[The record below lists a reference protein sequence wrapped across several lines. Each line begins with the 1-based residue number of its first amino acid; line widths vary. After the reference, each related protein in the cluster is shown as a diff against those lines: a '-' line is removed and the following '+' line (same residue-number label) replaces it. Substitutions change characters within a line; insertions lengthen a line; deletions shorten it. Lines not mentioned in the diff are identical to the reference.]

1 MIFRLK
7 TVTSQSDRIMISSA
21 TLLSLLS
28 SSLNTPE
35 LPSLSPTIT
44 PTTTNANLN
53 KLLQIEAIKLIQISL
68 DKLTSTKCCNYKE
81 NLYKNLF
88 ISKILN
94 KSKLYYYQSIVNT
107 LRYSLFSKLTHVLS
121 TNKNFKYLISNF
133 SNTDDP
139 ENTSRERVEILTEDD
154 YINLIIKEAI
164 DNLVN
169 NNIVIDCTTTTTNN
183 NTKDNDKTVGDGDEN
198 MNHCLIKRKFESPL
212 FPSTINND
220 DDGDV
225 DNEKLKTKRIR
236 MKNEKENDTEN
247 NNNNNKYFSINVQ
260 VAV

>member
-1 MIFRLK
+1 
-7 TVTSQSDRIMISSA
+7 MISSS

-28 SSLNTPE
+28 SSINTQA
-35 LPSLSPTIT
+35 LPKLT
-44 PTTTNANLN
+44 PTLSSTTTTNLN

-107 LRYSLFSKLTHVLS
+107 LRSNLFSKLHFIL
-121 TNKNFKYLISNF
+121 NENRNFIHFDKTMSF
-133 SNTDDP
+133 
-139 ENTSRERVEILTEDD
+139 VEDD

-169 NNIVIDCTTTTTNN
+169 NNIVIDQQNAHL
-183 NTKDNDKTVGDGDEN
+183 NDV
-198 MNHCLIKRKFESPL
+198 CLLKRKFVVES
-212 FPSTINND
+212 D
-220 DDGDV
+220 HH
-225 DNEKLKTKRIR
+225 NEANTKKRI
-236 MKNEKENDTEN
+236 KLNDEDFINFN
-247 NNNNNKYFSINVQ
+247 NNVQ
-260 VAV
+260 VTV

>member
-1 MIFRLK
+1 
-7 TVTSQSDRIMISSA
+7 MISSS

-28 SSLNTPE
+28 SSINTQA
-35 LPSLSPTIT
+35 LPKLT
-44 PTTTNANLN
+44 PTLSSTTTTNLN

-107 LRYSLFSKLTHVLS
+107 LRSNLFSKLHFIL
-121 TNKNFKYLISNF
+121 NENRNFIHFDKTMSF
-133 SNTDDP
+133 
-139 ENTSRERVEILTEDD
+139 VEDD

-169 NNIVIDCTTTTTNN
+169 NNIVIDQQNVHL
-183 NTKDNDKTVGDGDEN
+183 NDV
-198 MNHCLIKRKFESPL
+198 CLLKRKFVVES
-212 FPSTINND
+212 D
-220 DDGDV
+220 HH
-225 DNEKLKTKRIR
+225 NEANTKRI
-236 MKNEKENDTEN
+236 KLNDEDFINFN
-247 NNNNNKYFSINVQ
+247 NNVQ
-260 VAV
+260 VTV